1 MKQEVKERRFVT
13 WKAKNMTH
21 ICKEGK
27 KQTKNTMRK
36 RIRKRMQNIKKEKIQ
51 KVKRIQTQ

>member
-1 MKQEVKERRFVT
+1 MKQEVKERGFVT

-27 KQTKNTMRK
+27 KQRNHTMRK
-36 RIRKRMQNIKKEKIQ
+36 RIRKRKQNIKKEK
-51 KVKRIQTQ
+51 R